1 MQPGLHNNTRT
12 YHGVPHAP
20 LGRTAHTARGCP
32 PPLGMAVAPE
42 AGAQQQ
48 QQPVE
53 LVIFDLDGTLVDTE
67 SLVKDVCRDLAENHF
82 RVEYT
87 PKANEAGLGMVRRQ
101 PQQRAALPTKGP
113 RPSPRKSALCGV
125 LFNVRSP
132 PPAPL
137 RR

>member
-1 MQPGLHNNTRT
+1 
-12 YHGVPHAP
+12 
-20 LGRTAHTARGCP
+20 
-32 PPLGMAVAPE
+32 MAVAPE

-101 PQQRAALPTKGP
+101 PRQRAALPTKGP
-113 RPSPRKSALCGV
+113 RPSLTQKCSLCSLV
-125 LFNVRSP
+125 YWMP
-132 PPAPL
+132 PPPP
-137 RR
+137 R